1 MRGGANEENETQM
14 NADERRSDA
23 NKNKSAFICVHLRP
37 IPFALALLSAGGAA
51 LAAAA
56 PFLHS
61 PLIDALFRPLCHQQP
76 GRSFWIAGAPMAVC
90 ARCLGVYIGAAV
102 GLFVSAFRLSALASG
117 TRPETWHL
125 KPAICL
131 ASLAL
136 LAADV
141 LSEWL
146 GLRPAWAAGRM
157 LTGLLAGAAAAPLLA
172 DALDRWLLDPLSYN
186 RGRAFMPEEYDHG

>member
-1 MRGGANEENETQM
+1 MNVRNGTQM
-14 NADERRSDA
+14 NADKPRSDT
-23 NKNKSAFICVHLRP
+23 NQNKSAFIRVHLRP

-56 PFLHS
+56 PLLHS
-61 PLIDALFRPLCHQQP
+61 PEMHALFRPLCHQQP
-76 GRSFWIAGAPMAVC
+76 GRSFWMAGAPMAVC
-90 ARCLGVYIGAAV
+90 ARCLGIYIGAAV
-102 GLFVSAFRLSALASG
+102 GLLVSAVRFSAIASG
-117 TRPETWHL
+117 TKPGTWNRKAETL
-125 KPAICL
+125 L

-141 LSEWL
+141 LTEWL

-172 DALDRWLLDPLSYN
+172 GAFERWLLDPLSYN
-186 RGRAFMPEEYDHG
+186 RGWAPGPEECHHG

>member
-1 MRGGANEENETQM
+1 M
-14 NADERRSDA
+14 NADKPRSDT

-37 IPFALALLSAGGAA
+37 ILVALALLSAGGAA
-51 LAAAA
+51 LACAA

-61 PLIDALFRPLCHQQP
+61 PLVHALFRPLCHQQP
-76 GRSFWIAGAPMAVC
+76 GRSFWMAGAPMAVC
-90 ARCLGVYIGAAV
+90 ARCLGIYIGAAI
-102 GLFVSAFRLSALASG
+102 GLLVSAVWFSALASG

-125 KPAICL
+125 KPGICL

-141 LSEWL
+141 LTEWL

-172 DALDRWLLDPLSYN
+172 DAFERWLLDPLSYN
-186 RGRAFMPEEYDHG
+186 RGWAPRPEEYHHG

>member
-1 MRGGANEENETQM
+1 MNVRNGTQM
-14 NADERRSDA
+14 NADKRRFVLVRIR
-23 NKNKSAFICVHLRP
+23 SAFICIHLRP
-37 IPFALALLSAGGAA
+37 IPFALALLSAGGVA

-61 PLIDALFRPLCHQQP
+61 PLIHSLFRPLCHQQP
-76 GRSFWIAGAPMAVC
+76 GRSFWIAGAPMAAC
-90 ARCLGVYIGAAV
+90 ARCLGIYIGAAI
-102 GLFVSAFRLSALASG
+102 GLLVSSEKAGTWRLKAL
-117 TRPETWHL
+117 
-125 KPAICL
+125 L

-186 RGRAFMPEEYDHG
+186 RRGALMPEEYDHG

>member
-125 KPAICL
+125 KPGTCL

>member
-1 MRGGANEENETQM
+1 MNVRNGTQM
-14 NADERRSDA
+14 NADERRSDT

-56 PFLHS
+56 PLLHS
-61 PLIDALFRPLCHQQP
+61 PEIHALFRPLCHQQP

-90 ARCLGVYIGAAV
+90 GRCLGIYIGAAI
-102 GLFVSAFRLSALASG
+102 GLLVSGRKPGTWRLKAV
-117 TRPETWHL
+117 
-125 KPAICL
+125 L

-172 DALDRWLLDPLSYN
+172 DALDCWLLDPLSYN
-186 RGRAFMPEEYDHG
+186 RRGPLMPEEYDHG

>member
-1 MRGGANEENETQM
+1 MKVRNGTQM
-14 NADERRSDA
+14 NTDKRRSDT
-23 NKNKSAFICVHLRP
+23 NKNKSAFICAHLRP
-37 IPFALALLSAGGAA
+37 ISVGLAALSAGGAA

-61 PLIDALFRPLCHQQP
+61 PLIHALFRPLCHQQP
-76 GRSFWIAGAPMAVC
+76 DRSFWMAGAPMAAC
-90 ARCLGVYIGAAV
+90 ARCLGIYIGAAV
-102 GLFVSAFRLSALASG
+102 GLFVSAFRLSAFASG
-117 TRPETWHL
+117 TGPETRRL
-125 KPAICL
+125 RPGICL

-141 LSEWL
+141 FSEWL

-186 RGRAFMPEEYDHG
+186 RGWAPRPEEHYHG

>member
-1 MRGGANEENETQM
+1 MNVRNGTQM
-14 NADERRSDA
+14 NADKRRSDT
-23 NKNKSAFICVHLRP
+23 NKNKSAFICAHLRP
-37 IPFALALLSAGGAA
+37 IPFALALLSAGGVA

-61 PLIDALFRPLCHQQP
+61 PLIHSLFQPLCRQQP

-125 KPAICL
+125 KLGTCL

-157 LTGLLAGAAAAPLLA
+157 LTGLLAGAAAAPPLA
-172 DALDRWLLDPLSYN
+172 DALDRWLLGPLSYN
-186 RGRAFMPEEYDHG
+186 RGGAFIPEEYNHG